1 MKGIKLNKQQIQQ
14 IVFGIL
20 LTGLGCFT
28 YYRYFLTPKL
38 AEIKEKKVQIEQLSK
53 RLEELQRRAAKRSQ
67 LLADIAKAERQW
79 EDLKSRLPNDRE
91 LPVILQT
98 INRLAQK
105 HRVVL
110 QNLRPEPIQT
120 ADLYYEIPFVLVTV
134 GAYHDVAAFMVEMGN
149 LTRVYKVR
157 NLSINPSPGSA
168 ERPDISVGASFTLV
182 TYQYRGS

>member
-1 MKGIKLNKQQIQQ
+1 MKGIKLTKQQIQQ
-14 IVFGIL
+14 IALGVM

-38 AEIKEKKVQIEQLSK
+38 AQIKEKKVQIEQLSK

-91 LPVILQT
+91 LPAILQT
-98 INRLAQK
+98 INRIAQK

-110 QNLRPEPIQT
+110 QNLRPGPIQA
-120 ADLYYEIPFVLVTV
+120 ADLYYEIPFGLTTT
-134 GAYHDVAAFMVEMGN
+134 GAYHDVAAFLVEMGN

-157 NLSINPSPGSA
+157 DLTLSPAAGGA
-168 ERPDISVGASFTLV
+168 ERPDISIGASFTLV
-182 TYQYRGS
+182 TYQYKGS